1 MNPAQQSGC
10 ACSLELPE
18 KLPTRPFFGRTISA
32 RVGCLWYNKGVD
44 LLTLNVT
51 AREADGQPYTLVAI
65 AGEADVTNRED
76 LRGVLDDEVTRQ
88 PSTLI
93 LDLSGLRFMDSS
105 ALHVILQANRALDRQ
120 GGVMALVAPQEAVA
134 KMLRLTTADRLIPVF
149 RTLAEAAAG

>member
-1 MNPAQQSGC
+1 M
-10 ACSLELPE
+10 
-18 KLPTRPFFGRTISA
+18 
-32 RVGCLWYNKGVD
+32 WYNKGVD

-51 AREADGQPYTLVAI
+51 ARESDGQPYTLIAI
-65 AGEADVTNRED
+65 VGEADVTNRED
-76 LRGVLDDEVTRQ
+76 LRRVLDDEVTRQ

-120 GGVMALVAPQEAVA
+120 GDVMALVAPQEAVA

-149 RTLAEAAAG
+149 RTVDEAAAG

>member
-1 MNPAQQSGC
+1 
-10 ACSLELPE
+10 
-18 KLPTRPFFGRTISA
+18 
-32 RVGCLWYNKGVD
+32 LWYNKGVD

-51 AREADGQPYTLVAI
+51 ARESDGQPYTLIAI
-65 AGEADVTNRED
+65 VGEADVTNRED
-76 LRGVLDDEVTRQ
+76 LRRVLDDEVTRQ

-120 GGVMALVAPQEAVA
+120 GDVMALVAPQEAVA

-149 RTLAEAAAG
+149 RTVDEAAAG